1 MTRRTDYKRMFYA
14 AAIFNWLAA
23 ATVIAKASCPSLIA
37 LDTPFDPFG
46 GQLFGML
53 AAVFGYG
60 YFLVGRDPARNE
72 GIVWMGIIG
81 KLLIFALFL
90 AHAMAGTFPFV
101 LVIPTI
107 GDVIFAFLFLE
118 FLLVGRPRYAGAEA
132 P

>member
-1 MTRRTDYKRMFYA
+1 MTRRTYYKRLFYA

-23 ATVIAKASCPSLIA
+23 ATVIAKASFPSLIA
-37 LDTPFDPFG
+37 LDTPFDSFG
-46 GQLFGML
+46 GQVFGLL

-107 GDVIFAFLFLE
+107 GDVIFAFLFVE
-118 FLLVGRPRYAGAEA
+118 FLVAGRARYAEG
-132 P
+132 